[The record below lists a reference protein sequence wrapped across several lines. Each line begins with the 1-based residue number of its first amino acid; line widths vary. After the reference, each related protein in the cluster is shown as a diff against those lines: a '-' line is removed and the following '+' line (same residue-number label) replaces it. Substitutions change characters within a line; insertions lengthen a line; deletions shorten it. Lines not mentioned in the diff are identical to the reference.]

1 MASRSDLRLLW
12 WLYQDVPVKS
22 EKQDSP
28 VELLQSTLSWKVTS
42 PLRRAKSA
50 QKVMQ
55 AAFRGIDPDK
65 TRPLVDP
72 DDSQALDLFGLT
84 RQETLRQ
91 RISAIAPHV
100 LGRDLASDHEAGSVS
115 VLLHR
120 LVAAIDADD
129 LGKQW
134 LLFTAVAA
142 AMPDGDTLRAFNR
155 DFASAAPD
163 VRVQV
168 LLDHSGPVLAK
179 NAAHF
184 RTVEVVTDRPVV
196 DVDFCARH
204 GFTSGVQRVVRETF
218 KRWNDSDPFTL
229 VAWAQDGS
237 TMRAVSDRERARVV
251 DWSPDIRGDR
261 PLFFADA
268 SARLVI
274 PWGTVVVLPEVTPER
289 YSAQLAALVEYSGNA
304 SIAIGYDAI
313 PVVNGAYVSRDDS
326 LQFVRYLS
334 VLKHVDMILAISESA
349 GVEFEGFVRAL
360 GAQGLPGPRVVV
372 LPLASE
378 PSVTAQP
385 APVRRPGNPVVVSV
399 GSHEPRKNQIA
410 IVYASELLW
419 RRGHE
424 FSLLLVGGH
433 GPAWYHDLED
443 KVAELAIAGYPVTI
457 LQAVTDRELATA
469 YSSARFSVFTSLHEG
484 YGLPI
489 TESLAAGTPVITSKY
504 GSMAEIARDGGCITV
519 DPTDIVEIADRM
531 AELLNDDGSLDRL
544 TREIGSRPVLT
555 WDAYAASVR
564 RYATEV
570 MHGEVRHREDQ
581 PA

>member
-12 WLYQDVPVKS
+12 WLYQEVPVKT

-28 VELLQSTLSWKVTS
+28 VELLQSTLSWKLTT

-50 QKVMQ
+50 QKVVQ
-55 AAFRGIDPDK
+55 AHFRGVDPDK

-72 DDSQALDLFGLT
+72 DDSRAIDLFTLT
-84 RQETLRQ
+84 RQEALRQ
-91 RISAIAPHV
+91 RVVAVAPHV
-100 LGRDLASDHEAGSVS
+100 LGREITAEQESGSISDLLELLVVS
-115 VLLHR
+115 
-120 LVAAIDADD
+120 IDAAD
-129 LGKQW
+129 LRLQW
-134 LLFTAVAA
+134 LLFIAVSA
-142 AMPDGDTLRAFNR
+142 AMPDSDTLRAFNR
-155 DFASAAPD
+155 DFASASLEGDA
-163 VRVQV
+163 RVTV
-168 LLDHSGPVLAK
+168 LLDHSGPILAK

-218 KRWNDSDPFTL
+218 KRWNENDPFTL

-237 TMRAVSDRERARVV
+237 TMRAVSDREHARVV

-274 PWGTVVVLPEVTPER
+274 PWSTVVVLPEVTPER
-289 YSAQLAALVEYSGNA
+289 YAGELSALVEYSGNA
-304 SIAIGYDAI
+304 SVAIGYDAI

-334 VLKHVDMILAISESA
+334 ILKHVDVILAISESA
-349 GVEFEGFVRAL
+349 GAEFEGFSRAL

-385 APVRRPGNPVVVSV
+385 APVRHPGKPVVVSV

-410 IVYASELLW
+410 VVYAAEILW
-419 RRGHE
+419 RRGLD
-424 FSLLLVGGH
+424 FSLVLVGGH
-433 GPAWYHDLED
+433 GPAWYHDLDD
-443 KVAELAIAGYPVTI
+443 KIAELAIAGYPVTI

-469 YSSARFSVFTSLHEG
+469 YASARFSVFTSLHEG

-489 TESLAAGTPVITSKY
+489 TESLAAGTPVITSRF
-504 GSMAEIARDGGCITV
+504 GSMSEIARDGGCVTV
-519 DPTDIVEIADRM
+519 DPTDIVEIADEMER
-531 AELLNDDGSLDRL
+531 LLTDEAALDAL
-544 TREIGSRPVLT
+544 KHEIEVRPVLT

-564 RYATEV
+564 HYASEV
-570 MHGEVRHREDQ
+570 LS
-581 PA
+581 A

>member
-12 WLYQDVPVKS
+12 WLYQEIPTTT

-28 VELLQSTLSWKVTS
+28 VELLRSTLSWKVTS
-42 PLRRAKSA
+42 PLRQARAV
-50 QKVMQ
+50 QKVVQ
-55 AAFRGIDPDK
+55 AQFRGVDPDK

-72 DDSQALDLFGLT
+72 DDSHAIDLFTLT
-84 RQETLRQ
+84 RQEALRQ
-91 RISAIAPHV
+91 RVVAVAPHLLGRELAAEAESGSVAGLLETLVGAIAP
-100 LGRDLASDHEAGSVS
+100 
-115 VLLHR
+115 
-120 LVAAIDADD
+120 DD
-129 LGKQW
+129 LRRQW
-134 LLFTAVAA
+134 LLFTAMAA
-142 AMPDGDTLRAFNR
+142 AMPDSDALRAFNR

-163 VRVQV
+163 DRLQV

-218 KRWNDSDPFTL
+218 KRWNDRDPFTL

-237 TMRAVSDRERARVV
+237 TMRAVSDREHARVV

-268 SARLVI
+268 SARLVV

-289 YSAQLAALVEYSGNA
+289 YSAELSALVEYSGNR
-304 SIAIGYDAI
+304 SVAIGYDAI

-334 VLKHVDMILAISESA
+334 ILKHVDVILAISESA
-349 GVEFEGFVRAL
+349 GLEFEGFARAL

-378 PSVTAQP
+378 PSVTA
-385 APVRRPGNPVVVSV
+385 APDVVRRPGKPVVVSV

-410 IVYASELLW
+410 IVYAAELLW
-419 RRGHE
+419 RRGLD
-424 FSLLLVGGH
+424 FALVLVGGH
-433 GPAWYHDLED
+433 GPAWYHDLDD
-443 KVAELAIAGYPVTI
+443 KIAELAIAGYPVTI

-469 YSSARFSVFTSLHEG
+469 YASARFSVFTSLHEG

-489 TESLAAGTPVITSKY
+489 TESLASGTPVITSRF
-504 GSMAEIARDGGCITV
+504 GSMAEIARDGGCVTV
-519 DPTDIVEIADRM
+519 DPTDIVEIAERM
-531 AELLNDDGSLDRL
+531 EILLTDDEALDAL
-544 TREIGSRPVLT
+544 KREIDARPVLT
-555 WDAYAASVR
+555 WDDYAASVR
-564 RYATEV
+564 HYASEV
-570 MHGEVRHREDQ
+570 TT
-581 PA
+581 A